1 MINTI
6 VRLFDSAATAQTVVR
21 QLGDK
26 GLARDEIV
34 LIEKDGKDGRDKTSD
49 ADDLIERLHG
59 LGVPEDAARLYGDG
73 VREGKTLVAARVS
86 DIMIDPVMDIMNNSE
101 AVNVQAVD
109 VNEQTPPY
117 RQRNSNQPARPS
129 GRADTP
135 DSERTAEF
143 TPVRPDQNFDHHLG
157 SQEVALPIVEE
168 RLEVGKRVVQRGG
181 IRVNSRVIET
191 PVEETVQLREE
202 HINVERRTVDR
213 PVSEADLAAF
223 KESTIEFTETAE
235 EVVITKHA
243 RVVEEVIV
251 SKVVKEHA
259 ETVRDT
265 VRRTDVEVEE
275 LGTES
280 AKSDK
285 AKSAGGSG
293 S

>member
-6 VRLFDSAATAQTVVR
+6 VRLFDSATTAQTVVR

-34 LIEKDGKDGRDKTSD
+34 LIEKDGKDGRDITSD
-49 ADDLIERLHG
+49 GDELIERLHG

-86 DIMIDPVMDIMNNSE
+86 DSMIDPVMDIMNNSE
-101 AVNVQAVD
+101 AVDVQAVD

-117 RQRNSNQPARPS
+117 QQHKSNQPARPG

-135 DSERTAEF
+135 DAERTAEF
-143 TPVRPDQNFDHHLG
+143 TPVRPEQNFDHHLG

-202 HINVERRTVDR
+202 HFNVERRTVDR